1 MITSLVSV
9 IIPTYNRADT
19 VRRSIDSA
27 LEQTYSLIEVI
38 VVDDGSTDATR
49 EVLSGYGNRI
59 RAIYQDNGGPSVA
72 RNTGVA
78 AARGEFIAFL
88 DSDDTWKP
96 AKIDRQVRLMLAGGE
111 RVPCC
116 ICNATI
122 VNGDETIL
130 TTFEVSDVTCRLPEG
145 FWMNPAPILATRFIL
160 FNQVVLIR
168 REVFEKVGRFKPEMR
183 LLEDYDLAFRLA
195 QLGPWA
201 FIEEPMVEKYNDTD
215 GIGVVAMLDPLVHS
229 RAWQGVLEGFLTTS
243 SEDTE
248 VSYLVRRALADVKI
262 EVRDVERLRDSGP
275 LGRVFA
281 KTRMFLM
288 QKRQALRRRMPDWPR
303 VQALVSLPAVAT
315 SLNSSGADC
324 AAASIFLGHPRIEP
338 CEHKP

>member
-1 MITSLVSV
+1 MITPLVSV

-27 LEQTYSLIEVI
+27 LEQTYRPIEVI

-49 EVLSGYGNRI
+49 EVLVGYGDRI
-59 RAIYQDNGGPSVA
+59 RPIYQANGGPSVA

-96 AKIDRQVRLMLAGGE
+96 AKIDRQVRLMLAGGA

-116 ICNATI
+116 ICNAAI
-122 VNGDETIL
+122 INGDVTVS
-130 TTFEVSDVTCRLPEG
+130 TTFEVSDVTCGLPEG

-168 REVFEKVGRFKPEMR
+168 REAFEKVGRFKPEMR

-201 FIEEPMVEKYNDTD
+201 FIEEPMVGKYNDTD
-215 GIGVVAMLDPLVHS
+215 GIGVLAMIDPLVHS
-229 RAWQGVLEGFLTTS
+229 RAWQVVLEGFLT
-243 SEDTE
+243 E
-248 VSYLVRRALADVKI
+248 VAGIDQQVMQLVRRALADVKI
-262 EVRDVERLRDSGP
+262 EVRDVERQRDSGP
-275 LGRVFA
+275 LGRVIA
-281 KTRMFLM
+281 KSRMFLM
-288 QKRQALRRRMPDWPR
+288 QKRQALRRRMPGWPR
-303 VQALVSLPAVAT
+303 VQALASLPAVA
-315 SLNSSGADC
+315 SSMNSSGADD
-324 AAASIFLGHPRIEP
+324 AAAPFLDGSGTRAREI
-338 CEHKP
+338 

>member
-1 MITSLVSV
+1 MITPLVSV

-27 LEQTYSLIEVI
+27 LEQTYRPIEVI

-49 EVLSGYGNRI
+49 EVLDGYGDRI
-59 RAIYQDNGGPSVA
+59 RPIYQANGGPSLA

-96 AKIDRQVRLMLAGGE
+96 AKIDRQVRLMLTGGA

-116 ICNATI
+116 ISNAAI
-122 VNGDETIL
+122 IDGDETAS
-130 TTFEVSDVTCRLPEG
+130 TTFEVSDVTCGLPEG
-145 FWMNPAPILATRFIL
+145 YWMNPAAILATRFIL

-168 REVFEKVGRFKPEMR
+168 REAFEKVGRFKPEMR

-201 FIEEPMVEKYNDTD
+201 FIGEPMVEKYNDTD
-215 GIGVVAMLDPLVHS
+215 GIGVLAMIDPLVHS
-229 RAWQGVLEGFLTTS
+229 RAWRAVLEGFLTTTTQG
-243 SEDTE
+243 DPE
-248 VSYLVRRALADVKI
+248 VARLVRRALADVQI

-275 LGRVFA
+275 LGRVIA
-281 KTRMFLM
+281 KTRLLLM
-288 QKRQALRRRMPDWPR
+288 QKRQALRRRMPGWPR
-303 VQALVSLPAVAT
+303 VQAVDSLPLPASSQNASGEDYAT
-315 SLNSSGADC
+315 MPLLNSTRKRARE
-324 AAASIFLGHPRIEP
+324 I
-338 CEHKP
+338 